1 MLIIQFINMLGYKY
15 NTEAELIAA
24 YSVKFNEI
32 TRQVKDVGI
41 SGAIYTQTSD
51 VEGEVNGLLTY
62 DRKVKKI
69 PAEELRK
76 IHQGVYEQEKPGT
89 E

>member
-1 MLIIQFINMLGYKY
+1 MRNWGYQKY
-15 NTEAELIAA
+15 NSETELISA
-24 YSVKFNEI
+24 YRVKFNEI
-32 TRQVKDVGI
+32 IRQVKDVGI

-69 PAEELRK
+69 PAEELKK
-76 IHQGVYEQEKPGT
+76 IHGPAFE
-89 E
+89 